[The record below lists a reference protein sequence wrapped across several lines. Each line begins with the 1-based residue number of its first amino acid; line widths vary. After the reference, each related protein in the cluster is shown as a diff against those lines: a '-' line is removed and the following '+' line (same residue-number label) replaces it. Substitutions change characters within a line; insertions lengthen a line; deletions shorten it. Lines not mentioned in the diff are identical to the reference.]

1 MRANKLPARRG
12 VAWIGE
18 GFGLFRVAPLRQL
31 LLNLLF
37 LVMLFM
43 LVALPKI
50 GFLLVWVMVPILAIG
65 PHALAR
71 DAARGAAP
79 TLELL
84 LEGFRR
90 NPRGLLRLG
99 GVFAGGMA
107 LTYLATMM
115 VDDGRLAQAVMGRVP
130 LRPEDLQSPL
140 LQRALLVA
148 AGVQTLLLGLL
159 WYAPLLV
166 AWNGVPVM
174 KAIFFSA
181 AATLLNWR
189 AFLVFGLALSV
200 LFTLVLMLA
209 IGTALLLSGPRS
221 MEGNTALFA
230 VMWTLLP
237 IGFAASYLS
246 HRDVFGEAPGPA
258 SKEPPAGNPPA
269 GAGPP

>member
-1 MRANKLPARRG
+1 MRANRLPARRG
-12 VAWIGE
+12 AAWISE

-43 LVALPKI
+43 LVGLPTV
-50 GFLLVWVMVPILAIG
+50 GFLLVWLMVPMLAIG

-79 TLELL
+79 TLERL

-90 NPRGLLRLG
+90 NPLPLLRLG
-99 GVFAGGMA
+99 GVFMAAMA
-107 LTYLATMM
+107 LMYLATMA
-115 VDDGRLAQAVMGRVP
+115 VDDGRLVQAVMGRVP
-130 LRPEDLQSPL
+130 LRPEELHSPL

-148 AGVQTLLLGLL
+148 AGVQTVLLGLL

-166 AWNGVPVM
+166 AWNGVPVV

-189 AFLVFGLALSV
+189 AFLVFGVAFSV

-209 IGTALLLSGPRS
+209 IGTALLLAGPKALQ
-221 MEGNTALFA
+221 GNTALFA

-237 IGFAASYLS
+237 IGFAASFIS

-258 SKEPPAGNPPA
+258 AAAPPGD
-269 GAGPP
+269 GPP

>member
-1 MRANKLPARRG
+1 MRANRLPASRG

-43 LVALPKI
+43 LVALPRI
-50 GFLLVWVMVPILAIG
+50 GFLLVWLMVPLLAIG

-79 TLELL
+79 TVELL

-90 NPRGLLRLG
+90 NPRALLRLG
-99 GVFAGGMA
+99 AVFAGAMA
-107 LTYLATMM
+107 LMYLATAA
-115 VDDGRLAQAVMGRVP
+115 VDDGRLVAAVMGRVP
-130 LRPEDLQSPL
+130 LRPEELQGPM

-148 AGVQTLLLGLL
+148 AVVQTAVLGLL

-166 AWNGVPVM
+166 AWNGVPVL

-209 IGTALLLSGPRS
+209 LGTALLLSGPRA
-221 MEGNTALFA
+221 MEGNAALFA
-230 VMWTLLP
+230 VTWTLLP
-237 IGFAASYLS
+237 IGFAASYIS
-246 HRDVFGEAPGPA
+246 HRDVFGEAPGPV
-258 SKEPPAGNPPA
+258 SGTPPANEGSP
-269 GAGPP
+269 